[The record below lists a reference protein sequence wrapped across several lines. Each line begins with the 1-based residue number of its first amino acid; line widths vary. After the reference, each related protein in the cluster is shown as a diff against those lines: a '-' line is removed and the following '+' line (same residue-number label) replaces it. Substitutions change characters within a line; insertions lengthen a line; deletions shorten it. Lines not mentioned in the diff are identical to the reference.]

1 MTHDLDPYR
10 HDDST
15 PEGRKHLVT
24 ISVDIELFAT
34 DYDEAEHLATC
45 LVNGIKEVK
54 NAEVVYS
61 EQL

>member
-1 MTHDLDPYR
+1 MTHDLDPHR
-10 HDDST
+10 HDDSA

-24 ISVDIELFAT
+24 ISVDIELFAQ
-34 DYDEAEHLATC
+34 DYDEAEHQACLAI
-45 LVNGIKEVK
+45 NKIEGVK